1 MPELRVV
8 KLFVASPGDV
18 KHERERLDLIVARM
32 NTVFKAAAR
41 FDCFRWERSSYKAN
55 FNFQDQIIEPAKCE
69 IVIVIFGNRLGS
81 ELPEDFTRRLPD
93 NTAYPSGTAYELLS
107 ALAAAEQRGKP
118 DVYVFR
124 KKDEPHFEDAESAEA
139 QAARHEKNRLDA
151 FFGRWFRTEAG
162 GFRRAFQ
169 EFVDPDDFERQTDS
183 LLRQWVEESLRMG
196 SSWRIDRDGSPFRGL
211 KAFEARQSRVYF
223 GRDRKVGRAVE
234 ELVRAPQRERG
245 RPFLLVVGPSGAGK
259 SSLVRA
265 GVIPRFTAAGVV
277 PEVDQWRVAVM
288 RPAGGAT
295 AFAALAE
302 ALYFNPASP
311 DPADD
316 PGGFGRALPELAD
329 SGYKSAP
336 DMIERLQPASAEDA
350 AAAAATIVAALDAV
364 GEHQRRE
371 GGFARLFRVDLLLLV
386 DQLEEIFDGGVKE
399 AQRAAFARLLTALAD
414 SKRVWIVAT
423 LRADLYGRMLDSSSP
438 FLALKDTGAQYDLA
452 SPGEAE
458 LTEILAMSA
467 EAAGIIYEK
476 NPATK
481 ETLDERLLRD
491 AKGSDTLPLLQFS
504 LEQLFESKRV
514 VDTPDGPK
522 AELTFEAYEAL
533 GGLDGA
539 IDKVAE
545 AAIGDA
551 KNHLSSAEIEA
562 ALPRLLRRLAARVA
576 DDRAATTTQ
585 AGLTLRAAPFEEVT
599 PDEPSRK
606 LVDVLMQ
613 ARLLVLEQREASP
626 TDEKPEEPSRE
637 NAESRT
643 GAAPPVVESK
653 ALPKPPLAYVRLAHE
668 RVLTSWGRARKL
680 VAAHQAYFRVCADIE
695 RQHRRWMEG
704 QKRREFLLAPG
715 TQLYSAE
722 TVVRDYRDELQP
734 ELRDYVAISG
744 RRARWRQRLTAAAAT
759 VFAIVAVVATAFA
772 LVAYS
777 AEQQATRNYKA
788 AKGAADDLVTSV
800 ASQLREQKG
809 ISSETVDIVFGVV
822 DNLLKQIRE
831 AVSDQGG
838 FATTLQAAFVWT
850 EAHWFRTPAD
860 VGDLPAI
867 ERSRATFLYEFA
879 ETYHQSANDLK
890 KAREKALESLKI
902 QTRLRDAGDASPE
915 MAVAIAM
922 TQMELGDIE
931 RKAIEDAE
939 PIKHDGK
946 SVADFSPARAHY
958 DAGQSLLA
966 PLVSISARPD
976 WASDESKLLTRL
988 GDLDMKAGNRE
999 AARQHYAPAQALA
1012 LQAFRAAPN
1021 ELDPLHEL
1029 AWSYRKLGQVEQ
1041 EILVAEKTFTDEVC
1055 LRRRLVEL
1063 KPNDVLYA
1071 RDLGYALMW
1080 VGRTHTQSKPPDFGD
1095 AQDAFYEMFYVM
1107 LNLLE
1112 RDRSK
1117 KAFFDEF
1124 GLALQ
1129 RISETYGAA
1138 GNGELAGAF
1147 KSASDD
1153 VSHNASELFAELPAN
1168 DPARG
1173 QAVERKKLLQQR
1185 DPMDMIEKAK
1195 ETVAIQEHEFEVSR
1209 LPALRQNAESC
1220 WQRWQRLQQNAAEF
1234 SVVTDPGK

>member
-1 MPELRVV
+1 MPEPRVI

-18 KHERERLDLIVARM
+18 MQERKRLDAIVARL
-32 NTVFKAAAR
+32 NTAFAAAAR
-41 FDCFRWERSSYKAN
+41 FDCIRWERSFYKAN
-55 FNFQDQIIEPAKCE
+55 LNFQAQIPEPAGCD
-69 IVIVIFGNRLGS
+69 IVIVIFGDRLGS
-81 ELPEDFTRRLPD
+81 ELPEDFSKRLPD
-93 NTAYPSGTAYELLS
+93 DSPYPSGTAYELLS
-107 ALAAAEQRGKP
+107 ACAAADQHEKP
-118 DVYVFR
+118 EVFVFR
-124 KKDEPHFEDAESAEA
+124 KAGNTNFAPGEDPEEDAD
-139 QAARHEKNRLDA
+139 RLEKKRLDA
-151 FFGRWFRTEAG
+151 FFDRWFRTEAG

-169 EFVDPDDFERQTDS
+169 EFVDPDDLERQVDL
-183 LLRQWVEESLRMG
+183 LLRQWAEKALRKA
-196 SSWRIDRDGSPFRGL
+196 SSWQIDLDGSPFRGL
-211 KAFEARQSRVYF
+211 RAFDARQSRVYF

-265 GVIPRFTAAGVV
+265 GVVPRFTAAGVV

-295 AFAALAE
+295 PFTALAE

-311 DPADD
+311 DPTDD

-329 SGYKSAP
+329 RGYKSAA
-336 DMIERLQPASAEDA
+336 DIVERLQPASAEDA
-350 AAAAATIVAALDAV
+350 AASAATIVAALDAV
-364 GEHQRRE
+364 GERERRE

-414 SKRVWIVAT
+414 SKRVWIAAT
-423 LRADLYGRMLDSSSP
+423 LRADLYGRMLDSNSP
-438 FLALKDTGAQYDLA
+438 FLALKDTGGQYDLA

-476 NPATK
+476 DAATEK
-481 ETLDERLLRD
+481 TLDERLLRD

-504 LEQLFESKRV
+504 LEKLFENKRV
-514 VDTPDGPK
+514 VETPEGPK
-522 AELTFEAYEAL
+522 AELTYAAYEAL

-545 AAIGDA
+545 AAVA
-551 KNHLSSAEIEA
+551 APANHLSPAEIDV
-562 ALPRLLRRLAARVA
+562 ALPRLLRRLAADVA

-585 AGLTLRAAPFEEVT
+585 AGLTLRAAPLEEVA

-606 LVDVLMQ
+606 LVDVLMR
-613 ARLLVLEQREASP
+613 ARLLVSEQREASSA
-626 TDEKPEEPSRE
+626 EEAQDGHARE
-637 NAESRT
+637 NAEALASVVPAS
-643 GAAPPVVESK
+643 AAKAGPEPRVVGF
-653 ALPKPPLAYVRLAHE
+653 VRLAHE
-668 RVLTSWGRARKL
+668 RVLSSWGRAREIVKQ
-680 VAAHQAYFRVCADIE
+680 HQAYFRIRADIE
-695 RQHRRWMEG
+695 RQYRRWAEG
-704 QKRREFLLAPG
+704 QKRREFLLAAG

-722 TVVRDYRDELQP
+722 TVVRDYRDELP
-734 ELRDYVAISG
+734 RKLSDYVAISG
-744 RRARWRQRLTAAAAT
+744 RRARWRQRLTAAAAA
-759 VFAIVAVVATAFA
+759 VFAIVAVIATAFA

-777 AEQQATRNYKA
+777 AEQQATRNYAA

-809 ISSETVDIVFGVV
+809 VSSETVDIVFGVV
-822 DNLLKQIRE
+822 DRLLQKIQE
-831 AVSDQGG
+831 AVSHQSG
-838 FATTLQAAFVWT
+838 FVTRELQVAFVWI
-850 EAHWFRTPAD
+850 EAHWFHTPAD

-867 ERSRATFLYEFA
+867 ERSRATFFYEFA
-879 ETYHQSANDLK
+879 ETYHQSANGLK

-902 QTRLRDAGDASPE
+902 RTRLRDAGDASPD

-931 RKAIEDAE
+931 RKIIEADK
-939 PIKHDGK
+939 PIKHDGT

-958 DAGQSLLA
+958 DEGQRLLA
-966 PLVSISARPD
+966 PLVTPISARPD

-988 GDLDMKAGNRE
+988 GDLEMKAGNRE
-999 AARQHYAPAQALA
+999 AAKQDYAPAQALA
-1012 LQAFRAAPN
+1012 LHAFRGAPN
-1021 ELDPLHEL
+1021 ALDPLHEL
-1029 AWSYRKLGQVEQ
+1029 AWSYRKLGQVEADNT
-1041 EILVAEKTFTDEVC
+1041 VAQRTFTDEVC

-1071 RDLGYALMW
+1071 QDLGYALMW
-1080 VGRTHTQSKPPDFGD
+1080 LGGTHAQSQPPDFRG
-1095 AQDAFYEMFYVM
+1095 AQDAFYEAFYVM

-1112 RDRSK
+1112 KDKSK

-1124 GLALQ
+1124 GSALK
-1129 RISETYGAA
+1129 RISDAYGSA
-1138 GNGELAGAF
+1138 GNSELAGVF
-1147 KSASDD
+1147 KSASED
-1153 VSHNASELFAELPAN
+1153 VAHNAGDLFAELPAD

-1173 QAVERKKLLQQR
+1173 QAVERKHLLQQR

-1195 ETVAIQEHEFEVSR
+1195 ETVLIQEHEFELSR
-1209 LPALRQNAESC
+1209 LPALRREAEGC
-1220 WQRWQRLQQNAAEF
+1220 WQRLQQNVAEY
-1234 SVVTDPGK
+1234 SVASEPRK